1 MLLDRERSTLLVV
14 DVQERLAPAVRD
26 GDSVLARV
34 GILLDAARRLG
45 VPAVVSE
52 QYPKGLGHTVG
63 ALASRLDGPGVEVIA
78 KTAFSCAREPR
89 LIEALDAKGRPQ
101 VVLCGLETHV
111 CVLQTALD
119 LQERGYA
126 VHVAAD
132 AVASRD
138 PARRDLGLAR
148 MRHAGCTVVDSEM
161 VVFEWLGAAG
171 TDEFKEVSRLI
182 K

>member
-14 DVQERLAPAVRD
+14 DVQARLAPAVKD
-26 GDSVLARV
+26 GDGVVARV

-45 VPAVVSE
+45 VPAIVSE
-52 QYPKGLGHTVG
+52 QYPKGLGSTVEP
-63 ALASRLDGPGVEVIA
+63 LASRLEGAGVEVIA

-89 LIEALDAKGRPQ
+89 LAEALVAKDRRQ
-101 VVLCGLETHV
+101 VVLCGMETHV

-132 AVASRD
+132 AVGSRD
-138 PARRDLGLAR
+138 TARRDLGLAR
-148 MRHAGCTVVDSEM
+148 MRHAGCTIVDSEM

-171 TDEFKEVSRLI
+171 TDEFKEVSKLI